1 MKSFLFEFFRS
12 RFRRKSLKK
21 FGDVNEEPL
30 RILLSNGGRTG
41 GVLF

>member
-1 MKSFLFEFFRS
+1 MKSFLLEFFRS